1 MVERTPILNFLTH
14 VILFLGFVFCVAPFV
29 IVVIAASHN
38 LKDVND
44 VPMSLLPGSD
54 FWINIKTAWTTADLG
69 PKLFN
74 SFIMAAG
81 VAAGK
86 VIISA
91 LTAFSIVYFRY
102 PGRMLI
108 FWLVFITL
116 MLPLEVRIVPTYAV
130 VANVL
135 SPYQTIL
142 DLTGLSWLIEKI
154 SGVQVS
160 LSLGLLNSYTGLILP
175 LIATATGTFL
185 YRQFFLTVPDELT
198 EAARMDGAGAVRF
211 FIDILLPLSR
221 NNMAA
226 LATIMFSVGVEPVSV
241 AVAHHH
247 RSVACDSGDRTQ
259 AAHPE
264 CRRHAGMEHRHGRH
278 AHRHAAAAR
287 RRRGHA
293 ALVRA
298 RPDRHRKVGD
308 EKMASIT
315 IRDVYKSYAKMQVV
329 HGVDLDITSGEFVV
343 ILGPS
348 GCGKSTLLRMI
359 AGLEEISGGRS
370 PSTAPWSTSSSRA
383 SAVAPWCS
391 RTMRSIRI

>member
-1 MVERTPILNFLTH
+1 MVERTPFLNFFTH
-14 VILFLGFVFCVAPFV
+14 VILFVGFVFCIAPFV
-29 IVVIAASHN
+29 VVIIAASHN

-44 VPMSLLPGSD
+44 VPMSLLPGND
-54 FWINIKTAWTTADLG
+54 FWLNIKTAWTTADLG
-69 PKLFN
+69 PKLLN

-102 PGRMLI
+102 PGRTFI
-108 FWLVFITL
+108 FWLIFVTL

-142 DLTGLSWLIEKI
+142 DITGLTWLIEKV

-198 EAARMDGAGAVRF
+198 EAARMDGAGPLRF

-226 LATIMFSVGVEPVSV
+226 LGTIMFLWAWNQYLWPLLITTDQSHATAVTELKQLIPNVGGIPEWNIAMAGTLIVMLPPLIVVV
-241 AVAHHH
+241 AMQRWFV
-247 RSVACDSGDRTQ
+247 
-259 AAHPE
+259 
-264 CRRHAGMEHRHGRH
+264 
-278 AHRHAAAAR
+278 
-287 RRRGHA
+287 RGLIA
-293 ALVRA
+293 T
-298 RPDRHRKVGD
+298 
-308 EKMASIT
+308 EK
-315 IRDVYKSYAKMQVV
+315 
-329 HGVDLDITSGEFVV
+329 
-343 ILGPS
+343 
-348 GCGKSTLLRMI
+348 
-359 AGLEEISGGRS
+359 
-370 PSTAPWSTSSSRA
+370 
-383 SAVAPWCS
+383 
-391 RTMRSIRI
+391 

>member
-74 SFIMAAG
+74 SFIMSAG

-226 LATIMFSVGVEPVSV
+226 LGTIMFLWAWNQYLWPLLITTDQSHATAVTELKQLIPNVG
-241 AVAHHH
+241 
-247 RSVACDSGDRTQ
+247 GI
-259 AAHPE
+259 PE
-264 CRRHAGMEHRHGRH
+264 WNIAMAGTLIVMLPPLVVVVLMQRWFV
-278 AHRHAAAAR
+278 
-287 RRRGHA
+287 RGLIA
-293 ALVRA
+293 T
-298 RPDRHRKVGD
+298 
-308 EKMASIT
+308 EK
-315 IRDVYKSYAKMQVV
+315 
-329 HGVDLDITSGEFVV
+329 
-343 ILGPS
+343 
-348 GCGKSTLLRMI
+348 
-359 AGLEEISGGRS
+359 
-370 PSTAPWSTSSSRA
+370 
-383 SAVAPWCS
+383 
-391 RTMRSIRI
+391 